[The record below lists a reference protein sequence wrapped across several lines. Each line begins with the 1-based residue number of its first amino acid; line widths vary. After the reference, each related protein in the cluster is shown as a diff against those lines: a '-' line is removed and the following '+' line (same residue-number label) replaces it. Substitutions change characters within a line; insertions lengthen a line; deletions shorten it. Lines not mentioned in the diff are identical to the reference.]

1 MTISNGA
8 RSVFAQLGAV
18 TAAIFLGSPIASA
31 GPPYDTVPGDLD
43 PEAGTEETRIVE
55 IQGGGLMFLDAHET
69 AARDYN
75 VVLRQYQGNDGQRW
89 LLTDMGGGVYTIMQ
103 MNTGRYLDAHEIPE
117 LDYRVVTRPRQTFD
131 NTQLWYIQE
140 YGGGFVTIQHYNT
153 GLFLEPYL
161 DPAHDFQVVLRPER
175 PGDNLQVWRM

>member
-1 MTISNGA
+1 MTTHKSARAISAG
-8 RSVFAQLGAV
+8 LGAT
-18 TAAIFLGSPIASA
+18 TAALFLGSYSATADPIGSL
-31 GPPYDTVPGDLD
+31 GDLN
-43 PEAGTEETRIVE
+43 PEAQIEESSIVE

-69 AARDYN
+69 PDRDYN
-75 VVLRQYQGNDGQRW
+75 VVLRTYQGNDSQRW
-89 LLTDMGGGVYTIMQ
+89 LMTDMGGGLYTFMQ

-131 NTQLWYIQE
+131 QTQLWRVYD

-153 GLFLEPYL
+153 GLFLEPTL
-161 DPAHDFQVVLRPER
+161 DPAYDHQVVLRPER